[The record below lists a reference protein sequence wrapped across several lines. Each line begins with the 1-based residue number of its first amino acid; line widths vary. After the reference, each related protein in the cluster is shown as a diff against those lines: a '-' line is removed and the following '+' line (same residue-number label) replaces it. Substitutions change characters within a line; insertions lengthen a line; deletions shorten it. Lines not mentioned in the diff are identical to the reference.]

1 MSLNYYRYGSNQYV
15 TDTPSNVI
23 VLFFNGNITANNFQT
38 LYKQDGS
45 GSLGIKYPVTTAKTF
60 YCFRQFVAVQ
70 STGVAFQ
77 IMYGDT
83 GVDNSAAAPT
93 NPRFVTPL
101 MPIALSTYTELN
113 MAFTVP
119 AGKYITYQSAT
130 ANVQLMILGYEL

>member
-1 MSLNYYRYGSNQYV
+1 MALNYYRFGTNQYA

-23 VLFFNGNITANNFQT
+23 TLFFNGNITANNFQT

-45 GSLGIKYPVTTAKTF
+45 GSLGVNYQVTAGKTF

-83 GVDNSAAAPT
+83 AVNNSASGPT
-93 NPRFVTPL
+93 NTRFVTPL
-101 MPIALSTYTELN
+101 MPIAASTYTELN
-113 MAFTVP
+113 FMFTVP
-119 AGKYITYQSAT
+119 ATKYIAYQSAT
-130 ANVQLMILGYEL
+130 ANVQLMVLGFEL